1 LQKKGKGCII
11 HVSGFINAEDGRL
24 ALHNEQGEIV
34 EEAREIIYPGANGDT
49 WWDTEQLLKQV
60 KRAVRIFEA
69 VHPDSIALFIF
80 DQSSAHASLPP
91 DALKAFKMNKSNGG
105 KQRKQRDTI
114 IPQTNLAVEHRGK
127 PHT

>member
-1 LQKKGKGCII
+1 MQKKGKGCII

-24 ALHNEQGEIV
+24 ALHNEQGKIV
-34 EEAREIIYPGANGDT
+34 EEAREIIYPGANGDA

-60 KRAVRIFEA
+60 KRAVWIFEA
-69 VHPDSIALFIF
+69 VHPDSVVLFIF

-105 KQRKQRDTI
+105 KQHKQRDTI
-114 IPQTNLAVEHRGK
+114 IPQTNLAVEHHGK